1 MRLIKQA
8 SNNISPL
15 EFYFLINGFMNDD
28 DKYMSRCIQLAEQA
42 LESGNPPV
50 GSVLV
55 LDGAIIGEGV
65 ESGKSSGDVTDH
77 AEIVAIRNAIKNGF
91 GKDFPKAKLY
101 STHEPCIMCS
111 YVIRHHHISHI
122 LFGISVEY
130 VGGATSA
137 FKILT
142 TEKVPK
148 WGKSPKISMGIG
160 REACELLNKKFELKK
175 SKLNS

>member
-1 MRLIKQA
+1 M
-8 SNNISPL
+8 NN
-15 EFYFLINGFMNDD
+15 D

-55 LDGAIIGEGV
+55 LDGIIIGEGI

-77 AEIVAIRNAIKNGF
+77 AEILAIRNAIKNGF
-91 GKDFPKAKLY
+91 GKHLPKAILY
-101 STHEPCIMCS
+101 STHEPCMMCS
-111 YVIRHHHISHI
+111 YVIRHHHIPHI

-130 VGGATSA
+130 VGGFTSV

-148 WGKSPKISMGIG
+148 WGKPPIVSMGIG
-160 REACELLNKKFELKK
+160 REDCEMLNKKFELKK